1 MQRRTGNDE
10 ASSSRAARLFG
21 KRTALVLCGS
31 VATWFMISSVAQL
44 VAGVFPRGVVPL
56 AGGPAESSE
65 QRCAEGV
72 RRAAALEPGPPQASP
87 GPPEGPQ
94 GDLEACSLTSAGLD
108 ALAAL
113 ERLQKA
119 KEQLGQRDPASVASL
134 RFDLSAHL
142 PAEMR

>member
-1 MQRRTGNDE
+1 MQRRTGSDE
-10 ASSSRAARLFG
+10 ASSSRAPRLLG

-31 VATWFMISSVAQL
+31 VATWFMVSSVAQL
-44 VAGVFPRGVVPL
+44 VTGVFARGVVPL

-65 QRCAEGV
+65 RQCAEGV
-72 RRAAALEPGPPQASP
+72 RRAATLEPAPSHASP
-87 GPPEGPQ
+87 EDPQ
-94 GDLEACSLTSAGLD
+94 GDLAACSRTSAGLD

-134 RFDLSAHL
+134 RFELSAHL

>member
-10 ASSSRAARLFG
+10 ASSSRASRLLG

-31 VATWFMISSVAQL
+31 VATWFMVSSVAQL
-44 VAGVFPRGVVPL
+44 VTGVFSRGVVPL
-56 AGGPAESSE
+56 AQGPTDSPE
-65 QRCAEGV
+65 RLCAEGV
-72 RRAAALEPGPPQASP
+72 RRAAALEPGSPPDSL
-87 GPPEGPQ
+87 EGVQ
-94 GDLEACSLTSAGLD
+94 GDLAACSQTSAGLD

-134 RFDLSAHL
+134 RFELSAHL